1 MRENEYQKL
10 MNDIH
15 VPEGLEERTLWA
27 ARKQLAEETAPRR
40 LAKRNW
46 KPVLRGAVCA
56 VCALA
61 LVLGTV
67 RLNPA
72 QDDIGTGSVQYDE
85 GLEALTYEFGLTAYA
100 AEWDA
105 LPVSQVNGTIAF
117 EMGDQMWWSEDGGYY
132 TGCLLQVT
140 GEGIERISLEL
151 DEGAFYRWRNQKG
164 LTEEE
169 ARPFRNGE
177 KTGAA
182 TPEKDG
188 TWSVQEQTWLGDSV
202 TEEYDPAVRY
212 GFWVQ
217 GASVEDWTADTRGA
231 AKASVDELNGANLTV
246 TVTFLDGTERMDCY
260 RLSTGYIVSAKNADG
275 TTTMVPALDGAQGS
289 RYGVYAASQTESTWF
304 AWPVQGSNTISLSNR
319 YGFRAAPGGQGG
331 TFHAGIDIP
340 APEGEVILAAA
351 DGAVTET
358 GFDAKQGNYLV
369 LDHGNGLTTLYA
381 QCRNVEVEEGDT
393 VKAGEM
399 VAAVGATGMATGPH
413 LHFEVR
419 QDGEAQNPVAYFDSE
434 IRDTLKMG

>member
-1 MRENEYQKL
+1 MRENDYQKL

-27 ARKQLAEETAPRR
+27 ARKQLAEETAPGR

-85 GLEALTYEFGLTAYA
+85 GLEALTCEFGLTAYA
-100 AEWDA
+100 ADGTEGG
-105 LPVSQVNGTIAF
+105 NGSLVLGA
-117 EMGDQMWWSEDGGYY
+117 GDEGTTVLSTTELVPERAQYTNYRFQIQGQSIDTLTLSIDQGGLYR
-132 TGCLLQVT
+132 VKA
-140 GEGIERISLEL
+140 GEGPTVLPKPVVE
-151 DEGAFYRWRNQKG
+151 D
-164 LTEEE
+164 
-169 ARPFRNGE
+169 
-177 KTGAA
+177 
-182 TPEKDG
+182 
-188 TWSVQEQTWLGDSV
+188 
-202 TEEYDPAVRY
+202 YDPDAVY
-212 GFWVQ
+212 GLWVPPQEWVQ
-217 GASVEDWTADTRGA
+217 GRGD
-231 AKASVDELNGANLTV
+231 SLLNGAELTV
-246 TVTFLDGTERMDCY
+246 TARFTDGTEQTHTY
-260 RLSTGYIVSAKNADG
+260 RLMVQRLLVSENEDG
-275 TTTMVPALDGAQGS
+275 TELLVPALEGS
-289 RYGVYAASQTESTWF
+289 DQTGVSGLYVEPLNSVWF
-304 AWPVQGSNTISLSNR
+304 HWPVQGSNTISLSNR

-381 QCRNVEVEEGDT
+381 QCRSVEVEEGDT